1 MTGLYI
7 SIDDYIPD
15 PILEEVD
22 KAIRLIGTPIE
33 EYDLIPSRS
42 NNKGWENSRNTRGV
56 DKKPR
61 KKQKDLR

>member
-33 EYDLIPSRS
+33 EYDFIPSRS
-42 NNKGWENSRNTRGV
+42 NNKGWENLRNTRGV
-56 DKKPR
+56 DTKPR
-61 KKQKDLR
+61 QKKKDLR